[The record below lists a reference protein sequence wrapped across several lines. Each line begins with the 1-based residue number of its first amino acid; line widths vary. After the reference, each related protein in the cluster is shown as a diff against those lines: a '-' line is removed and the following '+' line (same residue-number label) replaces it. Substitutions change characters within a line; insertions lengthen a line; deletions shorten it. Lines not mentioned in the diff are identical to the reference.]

1 LTTRPNPFAFLPEL
15 HADTVRNIVLLNS
28 TDHLIMEASSLS
40 DQRQKS
46 EYSIRRS
53 GRPFTKDYRI
63 HFEREHDKVPVSPFH
78 DIPLYHDRGK
88 GILNMVVE
96 VPRWTNAKFEVW
108 TDWLTRH
115 HSVEQPPFKY
125 G

>member
-1 LTTRPNPFAFLPEL
+1 
-15 HADTVRNIVLLNS
+15 
-28 TDHLIMEASSLS
+28 METSSS
-40 DQRQKS
+40 DDKRQKS

-78 DIPLYHDRGK
+78 DIPLYHDREE

-96 VPRWTNAKFEVW
+96 VPRWTNAKFEVRA
-108 TDWLTRH
+108 D
-115 HSVEQPPFKY
+115 
-125 G
+125 